1 MPTLSC
7 NIFPSRS
14 ILWQII
20 LSISR
25 EVPSEPSAADKDFFM
40 TVYSR
45 YNTIVDKICFT
56 FASDLNDYDDLRQ
69 DAWLNIWRGI
79 NSFRGES
86 KPSTWI
92 YRVTINSCVST
103 ARSTKKHRGILSI
116 DEAERCVADTTDNDS
131 VQRLHYLLSCLNPI
145 DRSLMLLRLEELDY
159 EEIAGIMGMPR
170 NTIAT
175 RLRRIRIKLAKLNN
189 REDI

>member
-1 MPTLSC
+1 MQTLSYT
-7 NIFPSRS
+7 IFPSRS
-14 ILWQII
+14 ILWHF
-20 LSISR
+20 LLLIS
-25 EVPSEPSAADKDFFM
+25 SESHTESTVDKEFFM
-40 TVYSR
+40 TIYSR

-56 FASDLNDYDDLRQ
+56 FASDLNDFDDLRQ

-79 NSFRGES
+79 ESFRGES

-92 YRVTINSCVST
+92 YRITINSCVST
-103 ARSTKKHRGILSI
+103 ARTTKKHRGILGI
-116 DEAERCVADTTDNDS
+116 DYAEKCVADTPDNDS
-131 VQRLHYLLSCLNPI
+131 VERLYYLLSCLNPI
-145 DRSLMLLRLEELDY
+145 DRSIMLLRLEELDY

-175 RLRRIRIKLAKLNN
+175 RLRRIRIKLAQLNN